1 MSDLKKNVSLL
12 KNVLENMDHPEKLN
26 KHPWANTPM
35 VCEEFHKNPNWKA
48 LSPGDR
54 LVRTIVNLFVK
65 MMPDNEPRNGL
76 RLDNQWGEFGIIA
89 AQYFAPFL
97 FDYPHPSTLREAW
110 QQIDKAILLFARK
123 YQHEVKEE
131 DVGQYILIG
140 NEPEVAPNSTISDWH
155 RKGIEKFAQFLDEYE
170 QHLRM
175 KTKISSKQGKIL
187 WLQQHLQKII
197 LPQVV
202 RVWVN
207 RIFLLII
214 IGFLIFGVWESIV
227 LYQKVQLIADK
238 TKEIIVFAD
247 ALSNTTKLDI
257 AQFQNAAQHIAEVRS
272 DLGLI
277 KKDYSS
283 LIKIA
288 PYLEWLPKYGGDISQ
303 APLLLEMA
311 IQMSTAGDE
320 LCQVILPILPS
331 FIDEENNTNLLNIIS
346 EFETA
351 DTQLVTAQ
359 IAIANMQVLRQEINT
374 DKLSPDLFSLITA
387 QIDPLLHIFETSFP
401 ITDVLKMAQLAPRL
415 LGSAGNG
422 LQTYMILVQNED
434 ELRPTGGFLT
444 AVGLLQVENN
454 EIKSI
459 TFESSDLVDDLSKPY
474 PKAPWQLDDYMMSEI
489 LLFRDSN
496 WFTDFPTTV
505 EWAKFLYAYTRS
517 KEIDGVIT
525 VDQHVIQELLKI
537 VGPLNVTTTSE
548 PITAENVLQYMRTAK
563 EPTPP
568 KGISRNEWDRKQFIG
583 YLADPL
589 IDKLLTLDSH
599 SLQSLSSLMVQLLDE
614 KHILLQFNDPEMS
627 TLISSRGWD
636 GSVRADEFGD
646 FLMVVDS
653 NIGFNKTSA
662 MMDTYVDYSV
672 NLSNLNLPIGHLE
685 ILQKNNSLQNENE
698 QTECIQF
705 GGSTGKLTLS
715 EREYIL
721 NDCYW
726 SYLRVYTPVNVE
738 LITSI
743 PHEIPEK
750 WTLRESPIPAR
761 IDLLDEKIP
770 GIQAFG
776 TILVVPKD
784 SELKTNFT
792 YSLPYI
798 ILKHDRNNNS
808 YIYHLKIQKQPG
820 TNAIPVDF
828 HLKLPEQV
836 EIISVPEGLYYSQGE
851 WVLKSKLEQ
860 DLTINIEFQY
870 RD

>member
-1 MSDLKKNVSLL
+1 MSELKKNISLL
-12 KNVLENMDHPEKLN
+12 KNILENIDHPERLD
-26 KHPWANTPM
+26 KHPWTNTRM
-35 VCEEFHKNPNWKA
+35 VYEEFHKNPNWKT
-48 LSPGDR
+48 LSPGNR
-54 LVRTIVNLFVK
+54 LVQTIINLFVK
-65 MMPDNEPRNGL
+65 MMPNTEPKNGI

-110 QQIDKAILLFARK
+110 QQIDKAILLFVRE

-155 RKGIEKFAQFLDEYE
+155 RKGIEKFAIFLDEYE
-170 QHLRM
+170 QHLRT
-175 KTKISSKQGKIL
+175 KTKTSSKQEKIP
-187 WLQQHLQKII
+187 WLQQHLQKMI

-207 RIFLLII
+207 RIFLLTIV
-214 IGFLIFGVWESIV
+214 GLLIFGVWKSID
-227 LYQKVQLIADK
+227 LYQRVQVITDK
-238 TKEIIVFAD
+238 TTEIIVFVD
-247 ALSNTTKLDI
+247 ALSNTIEPDI
-257 AQFQNAAQHIAEVRS
+257 AQFQNAAQNVAEVRS
-272 DLGLI
+272 SLGLI
-277 KKDYSS
+277 RKDYSS

-311 IQMSTAGDE
+311 IQMITAGDE
-320 LCQVILPILPS
+320 LFQVVLPILPR

-346 EFETA
+346 EFEIA

-359 IAIANMQVLRQEINT
+359 VAIANMQVLRQEINT
-374 DKLSPDLFSLITA
+374 DKLSPDLSSLITTK
-387 QIDPLLHIFETSFP
+387 IDPLLHIFEASFP
-401 ITDVLKMAQLAPRL
+401 VTDVLKMAQLAPRL

-422 LQTYMILVQNED
+422 LQTYIILVQNED

-444 AVGLLQVENN
+444 AVGLLQIENG

-459 TFESSDLVDDLSKPY
+459 TFESSDLVDDLSKSY
-474 PKAPWQLDDYMMSEI
+474 PKAPWQLDDYMMTEI

-496 WFTDFPTTV
+496 WFTDFPKTV
-505 EWAKFLYAYTRS
+505 EWAKFLYSYTRS

-525 VDQHVIQELLKI
+525 IDQYVVQELLKI
-537 VGPLNVTTTSE
+537 VGPINIAAAEE

-563 EPTPP
+563 ESTPP
-568 KGISRNEWDRKQFIG
+568 KGISQNEWDRKQFIG

-627 TLISSRGWD
+627 TLIALRGWD
-636 GSVRADEFGD
+636 GAVRTDEYGD

-653 NIGFNKTSA
+653 NIGFNKTNA
-662 MMDTYVDYSV
+662 LMDTYIDYSID
-672 NLSNLNLPIGHLE
+672 LSNPDLPIGSLNV
-685 ILQKNNSLQNENE
+685 LQKNNSLQNADT

-705 GGSTGKLTLS
+705 GGAIEELPLS

-726 SYLRVYTPVNVE
+726 SYLRVYTPTNVE
-738 LITSI
+738 LITST

-750 WTLRESPIPAR
+750 WTLRESSIPAR

-776 TILVVPKD
+776 TILVVPK
-784 SELKTNFT
+784 SSGLKTNFT
-792 YSLPYI
+792 YSLPYT

-808 YIYHLKIQKQPG
+808 YTYHLKVQKQPG
-820 TNAIPVDF
+820 TIAIPIDF
-828 HLKLPEQV
+828 HIKLPSQF
-836 EIISVPEGLYYSQGE
+836 EIINMPNGLYYSQGE
-851 WVLKSKLEQ
+851 WILKSTLVE
-860 DLTINIEFQY
+860 DLIIDIEFKQQN
-870 RD
+870 